1 MLGRHMSR
9 CLSESAALVLLAGP
23 EDPAY
28 IKYQA
33 ESPDEAALV
42 AAGKAFGFFFHRR
55 NHTSVLVREP
65 RGDAEVECEYEILNI
80 LEFDSTRK
88 RMSVICR
95 NSEGNIML
103 YCKVWCSASY
113 APGFC
118 CTLPVTCPANFLLA
132 YQAGSY
138 AECWLSLT
146 APEAAESAPTWIC
159 LCEWGISADFTAMQG
174 ADTVIYERLDPAN
187 PLNGK
192 LKQLTRDHMEAY
204 GEAGLRTLCLACVEL
219 DPEAYDA

>member
-1 MLGRHMSR
+1 MLSTQMT
-9 CLSESAALVLLAGP
+9 CIPAGP

-65 RGDAEVECEYEILNI
+65 KGDAEVEMEYQILNI

-95 NSEGNIML
+95 NPEGNIML
-103 YCKVWCSASY
+103 YCKVCCSCPTLKPKQ
-113 APGFC
+113 PGHQM
-118 CTLPVTCPANFLLA
+118 A
-132 YQAGSY
+132 
-138 AECWLSLT
+138 
-146 APEAAESAPTWIC
+146 
-159 LCEWGISADFTAMQG
+159 IS
-174 ADTVIYERLDPAN
+174 
-187 PLNGK
+187 
-192 LKQLTRDHMEAY
+192 
-204 GEAGLRTLCLACVEL
+204 C
-219 DPEAYDA
+219 

>member
-1 MLGRHMSR
+1 MAIATTQHITAGAERPLISQSWRNMMAYGYFLARNDARHGNDAYCVMHISQDCR
-9 CLSESAALVLLAGP
+9 AYLIGCVSKLCLKPLQTSAAATCSLEGRKHTQPIRGKRGFTGP

-65 RGDAEVECEYEILNI
+65 KGDAEVEMEYEILNI

-95 NSEGNIML
+95 NPEGNIML
-103 YCKVWCSASY
+103 YCKV
-113 APGFC
+113 C
-118 CTLPVTCPANFLLA
+118 CR
-132 YQAGSY
+132 
-138 AECWLSLT
+138 T
-146 APEAAESAPTWIC
+146 A
-159 LCEWGISADFTAMQG
+159 
-174 ADTVIYERLDPAN
+174 
-187 PLNGK
+187 
-192 LKQLTRDHMEAY
+192 
-204 GEAGLRTLCLACVEL
+204 
-219 DPEAYDA
+219 

>member
-1 MLGRHMSR
+1 MLELTSTSISHMTFDVLDCMSSVPSCKCTAATAVCTESLVVVPAL
-9 CLSESAALVLLAGP
+9 CLKEMSISAGP

-65 RGDAEVECEYEILNI
+65 CGDAKVEAEYEILNI

-95 NSEGNIML
+95 TPEGAIML
-103 YCKVWCSASY
+103 YCKVHALKRSESHGKVERLESFECLSSA
-113 APGFC
+113 
-118 CTLPVTCPANFLLA
+118 
-132 YQAGSY
+132 
-138 AECWLSLT
+138 
-146 APEAAESAPTWIC
+146 IC
-159 LCEWGISADFTAMQG
+159 L
-174 ADTVIYERLDPAN
+174 
-187 PLNGK
+187 
-192 LKQLTRDHMEAY
+192 
-204 GEAGLRTLCLACVEL
+204 
-219 DPEAYDA
+219 